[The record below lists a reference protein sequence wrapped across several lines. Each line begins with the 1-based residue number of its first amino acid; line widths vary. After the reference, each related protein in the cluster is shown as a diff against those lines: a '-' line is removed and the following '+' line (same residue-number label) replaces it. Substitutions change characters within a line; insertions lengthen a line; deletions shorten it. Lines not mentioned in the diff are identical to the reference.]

1 MDGLEKKIEEYE
13 ARIAHLEYQLAIL
26 KRKYGEGADEVGA
39 DLSEADNKPTR
50 KSQEWNVL
58 VFSQDARVARL
69 ALAPASMQHGASLA
83 RFIGA
88 PWSEYDQPRLLLTTT
103 SEELLFV
110 FSSGRVAT
118 LPVDQV
124 SAVQTQMTEE
134 GGSPLEVY
142 WPGLKRPIE
151 PAGLGQLVCLVPIG
165 GLALKD
171 YLVQVSRK
179 GFMKKIHQRMAGS
192 ILHNR
197 YIGAGVKKPP
207 DQLLETLICNDDD
220 RLACV
225 THEGY
230 LLVVEVANISTA
242 LEQVMRVSPTDH
254 IVSCFIIKS
263 GDAILVMTGSG
274 KVLHLSPERL
284 EPSDA
289 ARSKGEAV
297 FSEARRDQGARV
309 AGAAP
314 AAAGEWGIVLDQAG
328 SLHAFSLDELSD
340 AGALPGGIL
349 PVSFAALR

>member
-1 MDGLEKKIEEYE
+1 MDEFEKKIEEYE
-13 ARIAHLEYQLAIL
+13 QRIAHLEYQLAIL
-26 KRKYGEGADEVGA
+26 KRKYGEGAGEVQAGLSGA
-39 DLSEADNKPTR
+39 DDESEQR
-50 KSQEWNVL
+50 SQERSAL
-58 VFSQDARVARL
+58 VFSQDARLARL
-69 ALAPASMQHGASLA
+69 ALAPASMQHEASLA
-83 RFIGA
+83 RFIDA
-88 PWSEYDQPRLLLTTT
+88 PWGEFDQPRLLLTTT

-197 YIGAGVKKPP
+197 YIGAGIRKPP
-207 DQLLETLICNDDD
+207 DQLLETLICSGDD
-220 RLACV
+220 RLACISR
-225 THEGY
+225 EGY
-230 LLVVEVANISTA
+230 LLVVEVTNISTA
-242 LEQVMRVSPTDH
+242 LEQVMRISPTDH
-254 IVSCFIIKS
+254 IVSCFRVKPRDS
-263 GDAILVMTGSG
+263 ILVMTDTG

-284 EPSDA
+284 EPAEA

-297 FSEARRDQGARV
+297 FSAARRDQGARV
-309 AGAAP
+309 AAAAP
-314 AAAGEWGIVLDQAG
+314 TAAGDWGAVLDQRG
-328 SLHAFSLDELSD
+328 LLHAVSLDELSD

-349 PVSFAALR
+349 PAAFAALR